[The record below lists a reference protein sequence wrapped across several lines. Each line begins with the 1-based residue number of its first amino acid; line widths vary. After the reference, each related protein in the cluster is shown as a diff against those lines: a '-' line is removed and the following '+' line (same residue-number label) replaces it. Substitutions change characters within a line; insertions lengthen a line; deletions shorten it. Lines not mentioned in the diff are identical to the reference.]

1 MFKKYF
7 QGFKEHFQLLVAA
20 MGVSGF
26 VMFIFLMLTLLTGGC
41 ASEKKDDGNLKIV
54 TSFYPMYLATMN
66 VTRGVE
72 GVEVVNLTPP
82 QTGCL
87 HDYQLTP
94 EDMKLLETAD
104 IFVING
110 LGMESFLDK
119 VTEARPD
126 LKIINASDSPEIVPI
141 MENGQP
147 NPHVWTSI
155 TYAIQQVKNI
165 SSKLCELDPA
175 RAEKYKRYTL
185 EYVDELTTLRDEMH
199 ISLDTLPN
207 KDIVT
212 FHEAFPY
219 LAAEFKLNIVA
230 VIEREPGTEPTPQE
244 LAETI
249 EKINALPNKVIFTE
263 PQYSPKAAETIAR
276 ETGAKIFE
284 LDPIVTGEA
293 KPEKLMDYVDRMLN
307 NTVTL
312 IKALQ

>member
-1 MFKKYF
+1 MKKIF
-7 QGFKEHFQLLVAA
+7 VLL
-20 MGVSGF
+20 M
-26 VMFIFLMLTLLTGGC
+26 IFALALTTACG
-41 ASEKKDDGNLKIV
+41 SDKKDGNLKIV
-54 TSFYPMYLATMN
+54 TSFYPIYLDVMN
-66 VTRGVE
+66 ITRGVS

-94 EDMKLLETAD
+94 EDMKTLETAD
-104 IFVING
+104 IFVVNG

-119 VTEARPD
+119 VTEAHPN
-126 LKIINASDSPEIVPI
+126 LKIINASDTPEIVPI
-141 MENGQP
+141 MENGEP

-155 TYAIQQVKNI
+155 TYSIAQVKNI
-165 SSKLCELDPA
+165 LSKLSELDPE
-175 RAEKYKRYTL
+175 RADKYRMHAL

-219 LAAEFKLNIVA
+219 LAAEFKLNVVA

-249 EKINALPNKVIFTE
+249 EKINALPVKIIFTE
-263 PQYSPKAAETIAR
+263 PQYSPKAAETIAH
-276 ETGAKIFE
+276 ETGAKIFM
-284 LDPIVTGEA
+284 LDPVVTGEA
-293 KPEKLMDYVDRMLN
+293 KPENLLDYVDRMLEN
-307 NTVTL
+307 MITL

>member
-1 MFKKYF
+1 VKKIF
-7 QGFKEHFQLLVAA
+7 CLALV
-20 MGVSGF
+20 
-26 VMFIFLMLTLLTGGC
+26 LLTFVLTACGG
-41 ASEKKDDGNLKIV
+41 EKKSDDKLKIV
-54 TSFYPMYLATMN
+54 TSFYPMYLNAMN
-66 VTRGVE
+66 ITRGVE

-94 EDMKLLETAD
+94 EDMKNLEDAD
-104 IFVING
+104 IFIING

-119 VTEARPD
+119 VTAAQPN
-126 LKIINASDSPEIVPI
+126 LKIIDASDTSEITPI
-141 MENGQP
+141 VENGEP

-155 TYAIQQVKNI
+155 TYSIAQVKNI

-185 EYVDELTTLRDEMH
+185 DYVDELTTLRDEMH
-199 ISLDTLPN
+199 ISLDMLPN
-207 KDIVT
+207 KEIVT

-219 LAAEFKLNIVA
+219 LAAEFGLKIAA

-244 LAETI
+244 LTETI
-249 EKINALPNKVIFTE
+249 KKINELPVKVIFTE

-276 ETGAKIFE
+276 ETGAKIFA
-284 LDPIVTGEA
+284 LDPVVTGEA
-293 KPEKLMDYVDRMLN
+293 KPENLLDYVDRMLT
-307 NTVTL
+307 NTLTL

>member
-1 MFKKYF
+1 MKKI
-7 QGFKEHFQLLVAA
+7 LCLAL
-20 MGVSGF
+20 
-26 VMFIFLMLTLLTGGC
+26 ILLTCALTGC
-41 ASEKKDDGNLKIV
+41 GSEKKDDGKLKIV
-54 TSFYPMYLATMN
+54 TSFYPMYLDAIN
-66 VTRGVE
+66 ITRGIN

-104 IFVING
+104 IFVVNG

-141 MENGQP
+141 MENGEP

-249 EKINALPNKVIFTE
+249 EKLNALPNKVIFTE

-293 KPEKLMDYVDRMLN
+293 KPENLMDYVDRMLN

>member
-1 MFKKYF
+1 MKK
-7 QGFKEHFQLLVAA
+7 
-20 MGVSGF
+20 
-26 VMFIFLMLTLLTGGC
+26 IFCLALILLTCALTGC
-41 ASEKKDDGNLKIV
+41 GSGKKDDGTLKIV
-54 TSFYPMYLATMN
+54 TSFYPMYLDTIN
-66 VTRGVE
+66 ITRGVK

-94 EDMKLLETAD
+94 EDMKILETAD
-104 IFVING
+104 IFVVNG

-126 LKIINASDSPEIVPI
+126 LKIINASDTPDIVPI
-141 MENGQP
+141 VEDGVP

-155 TYAIQQVKNI
+155 TYSIAQVKNI
-165 SSKLCELDPA
+165 SSKLCELDPS
-175 RAEKYKRYTL
+175 RADKYKRYTL
-185 EYVDELTTLRDEMH
+185 DYVDELTTLRDEMH
-199 ISLDTLPN
+199 ISMDMLPN

-219 LAAEFKLNIVA
+219 LAAEFGLKIIA

-249 EKINALPNKVIFTE
+249 EQINALPVKVIFTE

-276 ETGAKIFE
+276 ETGAQIFQ

-293 KPEKLMDYVDRMLN
+293 KPENLLDYVERMMTN
-307 NTVTL
+307 MITL
-312 IKALQ
+312 VKALQ

>member
-1 MFKKYF
+1 MKKI
-7 QGFKEHFQLLVAA
+7 LSLAL
-20 MGVSGF
+20 
-26 VMFIFLMLTLLTGGC
+26 IILTFALCGC
-41 ASEKKDDGNLKIV
+41 GSEKKDDDKLTIV
-54 TSFYPMYLATMN
+54 TSFYPMYLDALN
-66 VTRGVE
+66 ITRGIS

-94 EDMKLLETAD
+94 EDMKVLETAD
-104 IFVING
+104 ILIVNG

-119 VTEARPD
+119 VIETHPN
-126 LKIINASDSPEIVPI
+126 LKIIDASDSPEIVPI
-141 MENGQP
+141 MEDGVP
-147 NPHVWTSI
+147 NPHVWTSL
-155 TYAIQQVKNI
+155 TYSIQQVKNI
-165 SSKLCELDPA
+165 LRQLSELDPD
-175 RAEKYKRYTL
+175 RADKYRMHAL

-199 ISLDTLPN
+199 LSLTMLPN

-219 LAAEFKLNIVA
+219 FAAEFNLNIVA

-249 EKINALPNKVIFTE
+249 EKINSLPVKVIFTE

-276 ETGAKIFE
+276 ETGAQIFE

-293 KPEKLMDYVDRMLN
+293 KPENLMDYVDRMLN
-307 NTVTL
+307 NL
-312 IKALQ
+312 IILTKALQ

>member
-1 MFKKYF
+1 MKKF
-7 QGFKEHFQLLVAA
+7 FALLL
-20 MGVSGF
+20 
-26 VMFIFLMLTLLTGGC
+26 IILTFALVGCGG
-41 ASEKKDDGNLKIV
+41 EKKSDGNLKIV
-54 TSFYPMYLATMN
+54 TSFYPMYLDVMN
-66 VTRGVE
+66 ITRGVA

-94 EDMKLLETAD
+94 EDMKTLETAD
-104 IFVING
+104 IFVVNG

-119 VTEARPD
+119 VTEARPN
-126 LKIINASDSPEIVPI
+126 LKIINASDTKEITPI
-141 MENGQP
+141 VEDGVP

-155 TYAIQQVKNI
+155 TYSIAQVKNI
-165 SSKLCELDPA
+165 SAKLCELDPE
-175 RAEKYKRYTL
+175 RAEAYKRQTL
-185 EYVDELTTLRDEMH
+185 DYVDELTTLRDEMH
-199 ISLDTLPN
+199 LSLTMLPN

-219 LAAEFKLNIVA
+219 FAAEFGFKIAA

-249 EKINALPNKVIFTE
+249 EKINSLPAKVIFTE

-276 ETGAKIFE
+276 ETGAKILT

-293 KPEKLMDYVDRMLN
+293 KPENLLDYVDRMLN
-307 NTVTL
+307 NAINL
-312 IKALQ
+312 ANGLQ

>member
-1 MFKKYF
+1 MKKIIC
-7 QGFKEHFQLLVAA
+7 LALIV
-20 MGVSGF
+20 
-26 VMFIFLMLTLLTGGC
+26 LTFALTGCG
-41 ASEKKDDGNLKIV
+41 SEKKDDNNLKIV
-54 TSFYPMYLATMN
+54 TSFYPMYLDVLN
-66 VTRGVE
+66 ITRGVS
-72 GVEVVNLTPP
+72 GVEVVNMTPP

-104 IFVING
+104 IFVVNG

-119 VTEARPD
+119 VTEARPN

-141 MENGQP
+141 MEDGVP
-147 NPHVWTSI
+147 NPHVWMSL
-155 TYAIQQVKNI
+155 TYSIQQVKNI
-165 SSKLCELDPA
+165 LSKLSELDPK
-175 RAEKYKRYTL
+175 RADKYRMHAL

-199 ISLDTLPN
+199 LSLDMLQN

-249 EKINALPNKVIFTE
+249 EKINALPVKVIFTE

-293 KPEKLMDYVDRMLN
+293 KPENLMDYVDRMLA
-307 NTVTL
+307 NTLTL

>member
-1 MFKKYF
+1 MKKIIC
-7 QGFKEHFQLLVAA
+7 LAL
-20 MGVSGF
+20 
-26 VMFIFLMLTLLTGGC
+26 IMLTFALTGCG
-41 ASEKKDDGNLKIV
+41 SGKKSDDTLKIV
-54 TSFYPMYLATMN
+54 TSFYPIYLDTIN
-66 VTRGVE
+66 ITRGVG

-94 EDMKLLETAD
+94 EDMKTLETAD
-104 IFVING
+104 IFVVNG

-119 VTEARPD
+119 VIEARPN
-126 LKIINASDSPEIVPI
+126 LKIINASDTPDIVPI
-141 MENGQP
+141 MEDGKP

-155 TYAIQQVKNI
+155 TYSIAQVKNI
-165 SSKLCELDPA
+165 SSKLCEIDPD

-185 EYVDELTTLRDEMH
+185 DYVDELTTLRDEMH
-199 ISLDTLPN
+199 ISLDMLQN

-219 LAAEFKLNIVA
+219 LAAEFKLNIAA

-249 EKINALPNKVIFTE
+249 EKINALPVKIIFTE

-293 KPEKLMDYVDRMLN
+293 KPEHLLDYVDRMITNL
-307 NTVTL
+307 VTL
-312 IKALQ
+312 TKVLS

>member
-1 MFKKYF
+1 MKKIF
-7 QGFKEHFQLLVAA
+7 VLL
-20 MGVSGF
+20 M
-26 VMFIFLMLTLLTGGC
+26 IFALALTTACG
-41 ASEKKDDGNLKIV
+41 SDKKDGNLKIV
-54 TSFYPMYLATMN
+54 TSFYPIYLDVMN
-66 VTRGVE
+66 ITRGVS

-94 EDMKLLETAD
+94 EDMKTLETAD
-104 IFVING
+104 IFVVNG

-119 VTEARPD
+119 VTEAHPN
-126 LKIINASDSPEIVPI
+126 LKIINASDTPEIVPI
-141 MENGQP
+141 MENGEP

-155 TYAIQQVKNI
+155 TYSIAQVKNI
-165 SSKLCELDPA
+165 LSKLSELDPE
-175 RAEKYKRYTL
+175 RADKYRMHAL

-212 FHEAFPY
+212 FHEAFSY
-219 LAAEFKLNIVA
+219 LAAEFKLNVVA

-249 EKINALPNKVIFTE
+249 EKINALPVKVIFTE

-276 ETGAKIFE
+276 ETGAKIFT
-284 LDPIVTGEA
+284 LDPVVTGEA
-293 KPEKLMDYVDRMLN
+293 KPENLLDYVDRMLEN
-307 NTVTL
+307 MITL